1 LSNFVGNERVRLAG
15 REFDAITE
23 EEVAAYVVEALS
35 RGEGGRIV
43 TPNVDIL
50 RLADS
55 DRPIA
60 AEVRSFLDDASLVV
74 ADGMP
79 LVWASK
85 LAGNPLPERVA
96 GSSLIWTISQAI
108 GNISGSVYLLGGAPV
123 PSQPASVEDGDD
135 WLLMASAVGVAGRA
149 ADGAHRAAA
158 ELAAACP
165 GLVIAGCSAP
175 PFGFDRDPDQ
185 YATVLE
191 AVISA
196 RPDVCFVGLGFPRQE
211 RVITDLRDALPQT
224 WFLGCGAAINFVAGE
239 QQRAPIWMQR
249 SGLEWAHRLAR
260 EPRRLASRYLR
271 HDAPYAMRLLA
282 GAALRRS

>member
-1 LSNFVGNERVRLAG
+1 MGNERVRLAG

-23 EEVAAYVVEALS
+23 EEVAAHVVEALS

-60 AEVRSFLDDASLVV
+60 AEVRSFLDDATLVV

-108 GNISGSVYLLGGAPV
+108 GDIAGSVYLLGGAPV
-123 PSQPASVEDGDD
+123 PSAIEPEEGDD
-135 WLLMASAVGVAGRA
+135 WLLMASAVGVAGRS

-158 ELAAACP
+158 ELAGACP
-165 GLVIAGCSAP
+165 GLIIAGCAAP
-175 PFGFDRDPDQ
+175 PFGFDADPDQ
-185 YATVLE
+185 YAPVLD
-191 AVISA
+191 AVIAA

-211 RVITDLRDALPQT
+211 RVITDLRDALPST
-224 WFLGCGAAINFVAGE
+224 WFLGCGAAINFIAGE

-249 SGLEWAHRLAR
+249 SGLEWAHRLAQ

-271 HDAPYAMRLLA
+271 HDAPYAVRLLA
-282 GAALRRS
+282 GAALRRP

>member
-23 EEVAAYVVEALS
+23 EEVATHVVEALS

-55 DRPIA
+55 DRPVA
-60 AEVRSFLDDASLVV
+60 AEVRSFLDDATLVV

-96 GSSLIWTISQAI
+96 GSSLIWTISQALGDI
-108 GNISGSVYLLGGAPV
+108 AGSVYLLGGAP
-123 PSQPASVEDGDD
+123 SSASSVASEEGDD
-135 WLLMASAVGVAGRA
+135 WLLMAAAVGVAGRA

-165 GLVIAGCSAP
+165 GLNIAGCLAP
-175 PFGFDRDPDQ
+175 PFGFDTDPET
-185 YATVLE
+185 YAPVLD
-191 AVISA
+191 AVIAA

-211 RVITDLRDALPQT
+211 RVITDLRDALPET
-224 WFLGCGAAINFVAGE
+224 WFLGCGAAINFIAGE

-249 SGLEWAHRLAR
+249 SGLEWAHRLAQ

-271 HDAPYAMRLLA
+271 HDAPYAVRLLA
-282 GAALRRS
+282 GAALRR

>member
-1 LSNFVGNERVRLAG
+1 MANERVRLAG

-23 EEVAAYVVEALS
+23 EEVAACVVEALA
-35 RGEGGRIV
+35 RGDGGRIV

-60 AEVRSFLDDASLVV
+60 AEVRSFLDDATLVV

-96 GSSLIWTISQAI
+96 GSSLIWTISQALGEI
-108 GNISGSVYLLGGAPV
+108 GGSVYLLGGAPA
-123 PSQPASVEDGDD
+123 PAETPAADPPGEDD
-135 WLLMASAVGVAGRA
+135 WLLMASVVGVAAGQQA
-149 ADGAHRAAA
+149 VDGAQRAAA
-158 ELAAACP
+158 ELAAGCP
-165 GLVIAGCSAP
+165 GLAIAGCSAP
-175 PFGFDRDPDQ
+175 PFGFDADPDA
-185 YATVLE
+185 YATALQ
-191 AVISA
+191 AVVDA

-211 RVITDLRDALPQT
+211 RAITDLRDALPAT

-239 QQRAPIWMQR
+239 QQRAPMWMQR
-249 SGLEWAHRLAR
+249 SGLEWAHRLAQ

-271 HDAPYAMRLLA
+271 HDAPYAVRLLTT
-282 GAALRRS
+282 AALRRS